1 MGRLVFVNS
10 GHLNENKYTSGSGVG
25 GVSSSNRAA
34 LKRRAANS
42 YCVVN
47 TISTKTR
54 YIKVFY
60 PTLTIADKTI
70 QISQLAVYSN
80 EINIAPSGTTSVA
93 NTYFYGS
100 SKDKPIDGVLSPRE
114 FPNIY
119 HSYENSDSG
128 YWLLDLGAEFVV
140 ERIVYYNRT
149 SDYGRAIGMVIDTY
163 NSTYNNSL
171 PNAIAPLK
179 RFTLTDGLI
188 QTFDL

>member
-54 YIKVFY
+54 YIKVFF
-60 PTLTIADKTI
+60 PTLPTGII
-70 QISQLAVYSN
+70 QISQIAVYSDG
-80 EINIAPSGTTSVA
+80 INVALTGTTIAGNVLGDA
-93 NTYFYGS
+93 S
-100 SKDKPIDGVLSPRE
+100 SKDIPINGDLSVRD
-114 FPNIY
+114 FPEIY
-119 HSYENSDSG
+119 HSSETMSDR

-140 ERIVYYNRT
+140 NRIVYYNRVVGYA
-149 SDYGRAIGMVIDTY
+149 SRAIGMVIDTY
-163 NSTYNNSL
+163 NATYNNSL
-171 PNAIAPLK
+171 PNDTAPLN

>member
-10 GHLNENKYTSGSGVG
+10 TRLNENKYTSGSGVG

-42 YCVVN
+42 YCVE
-47 TISTKTR
+47 TKISTKTR
-54 YIKVFY
+54 YIKVFF
-60 PTLTIADKTI
+60 PTSPTGII
-70 QISQLAVYSN
+70 QISQIAVYSDG
-80 EINIAPSGTTSVA
+80 INIALTGTTLAGSTLGDV
-93 NTYFYGS
+93 S
-100 SKDKPIDGVLSPRE
+100 SKDIPINGDLSVRT
-114 FPNIY
+114 FPEIY
-119 HSYENSDSG
+119 HSSETTPDR

-140 ERIVYYNRT
+140 DRIVYYNRVLEYA
-149 SDYGRAIGMVIDTY
+149 SRAIGMTIDTY
-163 NSTYNNSL
+163 NATYNNSL